1 MRTVNVAELKN
12 KLSAYLGY
20 AKAGET
26 VVVRDRNR
34 PIAKLVPFVAEGAT
48 EEELELVARGILKWR
63 EKEMNWEEF
72 DKLPLARLNGDAA
85 GTDSVTRALL
95 EEREEGW

>member
-34 PIAKLVPFVAEGAT
+34 PIAKLVPFVAEGRT
-48 EEELELVARGILKWR
+48 EDEMELIAKGLMKPR
-63 EKEMNWEEF
+63 EKEPNWEEF
-72 DKLPLARLNGDAA
+72 DKLPLADAK
-85 GTDSVTRALL
+85 GFSVVQALI
-95 EEREEGW
+95 EERNEGW